1 MNIVFDYDGVLANTW
16 DSTVKSYMSI
26 NNLSDRIEAE
36 NELKNN
42 TLTTYKNND
51 KIIYKRGKTNQTLE
65 YNLRDYNLKQQMPQ
79 MYFNQFIE
87 KLKSLPQNSRVAILS
102 SANQLTLDNFIENC
116 EIEFTHVIG
125 YKEGSSLE
133 NQLNK
138 IMEEWNVNP
147 DEVYYLTDNINNI
160 KEIQKVIPDYNIL
173 GTSWGYQGY
182 SYLRTVLNDNNILMN
197 PSELHS
203 KTGLSENNDLII
215 TEQTLEK
222 LNDDIIKVSKNGII
236 SLIIKTPNGIITSF
250 DNTHKFNQFPF
261 ATINNSNTII
271 EVIESILDNYGIS
284 DFKIN
289 SLLRVFDELR
299 KGESNRELLFEV
311 ETNQKLDNN
320 ITLLDKTKEESI
332 LSTIILSTVNYI

>member
-42 TLTTYKNND
+42 TLTTNKYND
-51 KIIYKRGKTNQTLE
+51 KIVYKRGQTNQTLE
-65 YNLRDYNLKQQMPQ
+65 YKLRDYNLKQQLPK

-87 KLKSLPQNSRVAILS
+87 KLKNLPQNSRVAILS
-102 SANQLTLDNFIENC
+102 SSHQLTLDNFMEYC

-125 YKEGSSLE
+125 YKEDAGIE
-133 NQLNK
+133 KQLN
-138 IMEEWNVNP
+138 IIISEWNVNP
-147 DEVYYLTDNINNI
+147 NEVYYITDNISNI
-160 KEIQKVIPDYNIL
+160 NEIQKVIPDYNIL

-182 SYLRTVLNDNNILMN
+182 SYLRTVLRDNNILMN

-215 TEQTLEK
+215 TEQTLEQ
-222 LNDDIIKVSKNGII
+222 LNDDLIKVSKNGII

-250 DNTHKFNQFPF
+250 NNTHKFNQFPF
-261 ATINNSNTII
+261 ASINNSNTII
-271 EVIESILDNYGIS
+271 EVIESILDNYGITH
-284 DFKIN
+284 FKVN

-299 KGESNRELLFEV
+299 NGESNRELLFEV

-320 ITLLDKTKEESI
+320 IKLLDKTKEETI
-332 LSTIILSTVNYI
+332 LATKNYN